1 MICRRCG
8 KDVVGT
14 NKCLY
19 CGKVLDSFVNTG
31 SGGGEGEPSATQN
44 DFANGQTTSGASS
57 SYQDYGSTYG
67 VGGYGDTSYSEYE
80 DNSPEGFY
88 HQYKESNMLE
98 KGKKVIDILK
108 KVVLF
113 AGLAAIVG
121 LIVSIA
127 MESNIVPELFGFDV
141 YNGTDEEMFEFIN
154 KLFMFFMAIFLA
166 PLVFTCISDILDWL
180 SMKNFADE
188 VSSKEIDG
196 KTLLTKSRLSD
207 KNGKKEYTFVS
218 NSLCMIDD
226 PSQKTAM
233 GARVIIKAILNIAM
247 IIVFMNFVSY
257 LTLTLMPAM
266 EDPDEIYLM
275 MYSSTDFWLDPNI
288 LSIVIAF
295 WGNLIINSITST
307 IVNKKYTR
315 WVNNNKSKG
324 EQKQ

>member
-19 CGKVLDSFVNTG
+19 CGKVLDTFVNTG
-31 SGGGEGEPSATQN
+31 TGGGEVESSTAQK

-57 SYQDYGSTYG
+57 SYQDYGNTYG

-88 HQYKESNMLE
+88 HQYRESNMLE
-98 KGKKVIDILK
+98 KGKKVIDILI
-108 KVVLF
+108 LF
-113 AGLAAIVG
+113 TGLAAFVG

-127 MESNIVPELFGFDV
+127 MGSNIVPELFGFDV

-154 KLFMFFMAIFLA
+154 KLFMFSMAICFA
-166 PLVFTCISDILDWL
+166 PLALTCISDILDWL

-188 VSSKEIDG
+188 VSSREIDG
-196 KTLLTKSRLSD
+196 KSLLTRSRLSD

-288 LSIVIAF
+288 LSIAIAF
-295 WGNLIINSITST
+295 WGNLIINAITSA

-315 WVNNNKSKG
+315 WVNNNKSKE